1 MREKNELKFATR
13 AVHAGQPS
21 EKMTGAVMTPIFQT
35 STYAQA
41 SPGEHRGYD
50 YSRAGNPTRT
60 AYEECLASLE
70 GGKYGLAFSSGMA
83 ATDAIVHT
91 LKSGDHIVSCDHI
104 YGGTYRLFEKV
115 YKQLGIETTFVDC
128 VDPEKVER
136 AIQKKTK
143 LLWLESPTNP
153 LLKILDLS
161 TLCKIAKTKGI
172 LSVVDNT
179 FLSPYFQNPL
189 NLGADVVVH
198 SVTKFINGH
207 SDVIGGAIV
216 TDNEPLYS
224 QLKLIQMSVG
234 AVPAPWDCFLVMRG
248 IKTLPV
254 RMRQHEAN
262 AKSCAQFL
270 EGHPKVEKVIYPG
283 LESHPQRE
291 IAKKQ
296 MTGFGGMV
304 SFFVK
309 GGFEG
314 ARKFLENL
322 KIFTLA
328 ESLGGVESLANHPA
342 KMTHASMP
350 PEMREK
356 LGIRD
361 NLIRLSVGIE
371 DVKDLQDDL
380 TQALAKT

>member
-1 MREKNELKFATR
+1 MKEKKELGFATR
-13 AVHAGQPS
+13 AIHAGQPS
-21 EKMTGAVMTPIFQT
+21 EKTTGAVMTPIFQT
-35 STYAQA
+35 STYAQN
-41 SPGEHRGYD
+41 SPGEHQGYD

-128 VDPEKVER
+128 VDLEKTER
-136 AIQKKTK
+136 AIQKNTK

-161 TLCKIAKTKGI
+161 ALCKMAKAKRI

-179 FLSPYFQNPL
+179 FLSPYFQTPL
-189 NLGADVVVH
+189 KLGADVAMH

-207 SDVIGGAIV
+207 SDVIGGAII
-216 TDNEPLYS
+216 TDCEQLYS
-224 QLKLIQMSVG
+224 QLKFIQMSVG
-234 AVPAPWDCFLVMRG
+234 GVPAPWDCFLVMRG
-248 IKTLPV
+248 IKTLAV

-262 AKSCAQFL
+262 AKSLAEFL
-270 EGHPKVEKVIYPG
+270 EDHPKVEKVIYPG
-283 LESHPQRE
+283 LKSHPQHE
-291 IAKKQ
+291 VAKKQ

-314 ARKFLENL
+314 ARKFLENV

-350 PEMREK
+350 KAMREK
-356 LGIRD
+356 LGIHD
-361 NLIRLSVGIE
+361 NLIRLSVGLE
-371 DVKDLQDDL
+371 DVKDLQNDL
-380 TQALAKT
+380 EQALEKI